1 MSKYA
6 FVANAYALQETCTM
20 VTVKIKGTACSLY
33 NVYTVVTAS
42 HGIAAWLWYIREV
55 IPWVAIYKVLVYIVQ
70 ATYTIALSWFI
81 ELHARGAVF
90 KPLGFASWFKHP
102 PLAYNSNKPL

>member
-1 MSKYA
+1 
-6 FVANAYALQETCTM
+6 M

-42 HGIAAWLWYIREV
+42 HGITAWLWYIRAV
-55 IPWVAIYKVLVYIVQ
+55 IPQLGSYTMGSYKVFVYIVQ

-81 ELHARGAVF
+81 ELHARGAC
-90 KPLGFASWFKHP
+90 LNLLASPRGLNTRLSRTIQINHSR
-102 PLAYNSNKPL
+102 L

>member
-1 MSKYA
+1 
-6 FVANAYALQETCTM
+6 M

-42 HGIAAWLWYIREV
+42 HGITVRLWYIREV
-55 IPWVAIYKVLVYIVQ
+55 IPWLGSYTMGSYKVLVYIVQ

-81 ELHARGAVF
+81 ELHVRGARGAGENILSALVGGSTVYRCLSLSLEY
-90 KPLGFASWFKHP
+90 PL
-102 PLAYNSNKPL
+102 